1 VTDEEE
7 KKILG
12 IVTSTDIV
20 AYVGEISGRRRKIL
34 FLDVQPLQRMTRITL
49 RLIGSDIAKEF
60 LGII

>member
-20 AYVGEISGRRRKIL
+20 AYVGEISGVMMQV
-34 FLDVQPLQRMTRITL
+34 DND
-49 RLIGSDIAKEF
+49 LIEALEEEGRF
-60 LGII
+60 YF